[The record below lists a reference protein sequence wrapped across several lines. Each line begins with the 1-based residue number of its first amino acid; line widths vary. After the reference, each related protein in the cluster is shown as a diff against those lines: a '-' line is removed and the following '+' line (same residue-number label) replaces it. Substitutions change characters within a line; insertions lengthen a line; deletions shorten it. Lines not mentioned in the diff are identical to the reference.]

1 MSTTVKITI
10 YFQSDCSLFNQGG
23 LHDVKMIITFE
34 TDKSDVMIHKNYDVK
49 MSLMSKSPRVKLPI
63 FVRSFIFM
71 IQIFAKKNYA
81 K

>member
-1 MSTTVKITI
+1 
-10 YFQSDCSLFNQGG
+10 
-23 LHDVKMIITFE
+23 MIITFE

-71 IQIFAKKNYA
+71 IQIFAKKIRKMNHSP
-81 K
+81 KSIEILQTIDILEIQIEHNTF